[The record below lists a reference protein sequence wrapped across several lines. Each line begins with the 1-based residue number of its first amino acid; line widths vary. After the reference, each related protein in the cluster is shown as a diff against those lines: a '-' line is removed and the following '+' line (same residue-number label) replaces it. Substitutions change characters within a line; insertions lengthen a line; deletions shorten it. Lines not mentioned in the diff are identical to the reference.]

1 MGWEGEDTTP
11 NLFQPPKTKAKQAPT
26 SVPKE
31 TSVKE
36 RYSAVSGVRVCLY
49 AFHGILR
56 YVSSVIGACS
66 QVGSSVQRR

>member
-1 MGWEGEDTTP
+1 MGWEGEDTAP

-31 TSVKE
+31 TLIKE

-56 YVSSVIGACS
+56 YASSVISACS
-66 QVGSSVQRR
+66 PVDSRVRRR